1 MDIQKVEKR
10 LKKPEVLNLFEGSK
24 SKIKK
29 LVLIDEIA
37 LVEELQNIQTKEKA
51 FRILIKEYK
60 ERLYWHIRRIVISH
74 DDADDVLQN
83 TFIKVFKGI
92 DNFKQDS
99 KLYSWMYRIATN
111 ESITFINKRARERNI
126 DITEMKQKLVSNLQ
140 SDKWFSG
147 NDIEL
152 ILQKAVAT
160 LPEKQQLVFNMKYF
174 DHMKYQEIS
183 EILGTTVGGLKA
195 SYFHAVKKIENYIKK
210 NQN

>member
-60 ERLYWHIRRIVISH
+60 ERLYWHIRKIVISH

-152 ILQKAVAT
+152 ILQEAVAT

-183 EILGTTVGGLKA
+183 DILETSVGGLKA
-195 SYFHAVKKIENYIKK
+195 SYFHAVKKIELYIKK
-210 NQN
+210 KTH